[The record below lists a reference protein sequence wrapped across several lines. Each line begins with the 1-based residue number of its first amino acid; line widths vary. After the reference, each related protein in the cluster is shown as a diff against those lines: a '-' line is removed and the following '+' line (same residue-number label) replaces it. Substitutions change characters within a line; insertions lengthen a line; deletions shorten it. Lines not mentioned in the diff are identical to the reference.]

1 MLYSKNSMSIYLKEK
16 VIELELEM
24 IIMLINL
31 ANTQFKQ
38 FPLEKLLND
47 LNNIV
52 EHPNRNITSVK
63 ILKKYFYL
71 LEKEVKIITKLST
84 TNIDSKFT
92 RHYRLNF
99 SLEEASLRIKDYF
112 SKKLI
117 SKPPKAII

>member
-1 MLYSKNSMSIYLKEK
+1 
-16 VIELELEM
+16 M
-24 IIMLINL
+24 IAMLINL
-31 ANTQFKQ
+31 VNTQFS
-38 FPLEKLLND
+38 LEKLLND

-63 ILKKYFYL
+63 ILKKYLYL
-71 LEKEVKIITKLST
+71 LEKKVKVITKLST
-84 TNIDSKFT
+84 KNINSEFT

-99 SLEEASLRIKDYF
+99 SLEETSLRIKDYF